1 MPVHFSRV
9 TFLFWICAA
18 CCVLAEVAILRSL
31 LFGRARAAEEQH
43 ARDESRVGHE
53 VRPADVE
60 RVARATRPTEVAW
73 AIIPAAGLLLVLYL
87 TWRAVDPPTS
97 PPADVGRI
105 GATIGA

>member
-9 TFLFWICAA
+9 TLLFWICAA

-43 ARDESRVGHE
+43 ARDESRV
-53 VRPADVE
+53 
-60 RVARATRPTEVAW
+60 ARATRPTEVAW

-87 TWRAVDPPTS
+87 TWRAVDPPTT
-97 PPADVGRI
+97 PPADVGRL